1 MEYIFLLINK
11 VNWEIFAMN
20 KEIEEL
26 RKQQKEELELLKAK
40 QKEKL
45 AHLRTKEKKRLS
57 RENTTKRK
65 SLARLD
71 IIMGAL
77 VRKTV
82 PQSIYIQFIKE
93 VADER
98 DCSFASERYQEWL
111 YDDNKSNN
119 SYQLIKKTHE
129 QPELSGFSN
138 KPTQGGGF
146 TSQQ

>member
-1 MEYIFLLINK
+1 MDD
-11 VNWEIFAMN
+11 EIA
-20 KEIEEL
+20 KL

-40 QKEKL
+40 QKDKM
-45 AHLRTKEKKRLS
+45 AQLRAKEKKRQS
-57 RENTTKRK
+57 REKTAKRK

-82 PQSIYIQFIKE
+82 PESLYIKFIEE

-98 DCSFASERYQEWL
+98 DCSFATSRYKEWCQ
-111 YDDNKSNN
+111 DDNKSNK
-119 SYQLIKKTHE
+119 SYQLIKKTSQ
-129 QPELSGFSN
+129 QPDLSGFPQ
-138 KPTQGGGF
+138 KPTDTGGF

>member
-1 MEYIFLLINK
+1 
-11 VNWEIFAMN
+11 MN

-26 RKQQKEELELLKAK
+26 KQQQKEELELLKAK
-40 QKEKL
+40 QKDKM
-45 AHLRTKEKKRLS
+45 AQLRAKEKKRLS
-57 RENTTKRK
+57 REKTAKRK

-82 PQSIYIQFIKE
+82 PESLYIKFIEE

-98 DCSFASERYQEWL
+98 DCSFATSRYREWCQ
-111 YDDNKSNN
+111 DDNMSNN
-119 SYQLIKKTHE
+119 SYQLIKKTSQ
-129 QPELSGFSN
+129 QPELSGFLN